1 MALKRKPKGDL
12 DIDVG
17 AFSDI
22 AFLLIIFF
30 ILTTSFVKFKGQE
43 LKIPSGAP
51 PREQSKE
58 DKALTINL
66 KTDEI
71 RYGEK
76 GAAVSL
82 SELRRRLFEKR
93 FDMQDN
99 DKDRMVILDAADD
112 VTYDV
117 YFKVSSAIAESGGI
131 LVLMER
137 EETE

>member
-1 MALKRKPKGDL
+1 MALKRKPNGDF

-51 PREQSKE
+51 PKEQSEE
-58 DKALTINL
+58 DKALTVNL
-66 KTDEI
+66 KADEI
-71 RYGEK
+71 RY

-82 SELRRRLFEKR
+82 SELRRKFFEEK
-93 FDMQDN
+93 FDMRTN
-99 DKDRMVILDAADD
+99 DKDRMVILEAADD
-112 VTYDV
+112 VTYDL
-117 YFKVSSAIAESGGI
+117 YFKVSSAITEAGGI

-137 EETE
+137 EETK